1 MQGICHQECGRKW
14 VLLNA
19 ASCVSECY
27 PGRRICFTNI
37 QTRNSSFPIVFGAH
51 KLVHLQRS
59 ELAVNRILTLPEE
72 QRCALSIR
80 AKALLFHD
88 PLSVA
93 LLEQVERIARSDA
106 TALIIG
112 ETGTGKEIIAR
123 HLHTESKRSGP
134 FIAVNC
140 GAFSESLVD
149 AELFG
154 HEAGSFTGA
163 KQARA
168 GWFEAANDGTL
179 FLDEIGD
186 LSLGLQVKLLRV
198 LQERQVVRLG
208 SRKPIP
214 LDVRLVAATNVQL
227 DQAVNAKRFRSDLY
241 YRLSVATIHLPPLY
255 QRPGDIL
262 PLAHHFVRVYSEKL
276 KLERVQITAAAA
288 QGLLSYDWP
297 GNIRELENVIH
308 YALIISQNNWIDL
321 DDLRLV
327 GALHR
332 KNADAELAPS
342 PAIPLN
348 LASLEKEAE
357 SALGDDFQPNLEDIF
372 LKLLHTSKPDLFE
385 QVEAILIK
393 TAFDF
398 CGANQVQTAKALC
411 ITRNMLRTQLKNHG
425 LLGVERDEKADFP
438 EMVD

>member
-1 MQGICHQECGRKW
+1 
-14 VLLNA
+14 LN
-19 ASCVSECY
+19 
-27 PGRRICFTNI
+27 R
-37 QTRNSSFPIVFGAH
+37 
-51 KLVHLQRS
+51 L
-59 ELAVNRILTLPEE
+59 LTLPDE
-72 QRCALSIR
+72 QRFALTIR

-88 PLSVA
+88 PRSFA

-112 ETGTGKEIIAR
+112 ETGTGKELIAR
-123 HLHTESKRSGP
+123 HIHTESKRRGP

-140 GAFSESLVD
+140 GAFSESLID

-154 HEAGSFTGA
+154 HETGAFTGA

-168 GWFEAANDGTL
+168 GWFEAANGGTL

-262 PLAHHFVRVYSEKL
+262 PLAHHFVSVYSDKL
-276 KLERVQITAAAA
+276 KLEGVQISAAAKQA
-288 QGLLSYDWP
+288 LLSYDWP

-308 YALIISQNNWIDL
+308 YALIISQNNWIDS

-332 KNADAELAPS
+332 KNSDAGPAAQTPAAVVNSAVVDALVVTPPPEDLHAD
-342 PAIPLN
+342 
-348 LASLEKEAE
+348 
-357 SALGDDFQPNLEDIF
+357 LEDLF
-372 LKLLHTSKPDLFE
+372 LKFLHASEPDLFE
-385 QVEAILIK
+385 RVEALLVK

-398 CGANQVQTAKALC
+398 SGKNQVQTAKALC

-425 LLGVERDEKADFP
+425 LIGSERDDLPNAFTEFSEASYLAASS
-438 EMVD
+438 

>member
-1 MQGICHQECGRKW
+1 M
-14 VLLNA
+14 N
-19 ASCVSECY
+19 
-27 PGRRICFTNI
+27 
-37 QTRNSSFPIVFGAH
+37 
-51 KLVHLQRS
+51 KL
-59 ELAVNRILTLPEE
+59 LTLPEE
-72 QRCALSIR
+72 QRFALTIR

-88 PLSVA
+88 PRSVA
-93 LLEQVERIARSDA
+93 LLAQVERIARSEA

-123 HLHTESKRSGP
+123 HLHAESQRSGP

-140 GAFSESLVD
+140 GAFSESLID

-154 HEAGSFTGA
+154 HEAGAFTGA

-168 GWFEAANDGTL
+168 GWFEAANGGTL

-208 SRKPIP
+208 SRKPVA

-227 DQAVNAKRFRSDLY
+227 DQAVNAKRFRADLY

-262 PLAHHFVRVYSEKL
+262 PLAHHFVGIYREKL
-276 KLERVQITAAAA
+276 KLGPVQLTSEAA
-288 QGLLSYDWP
+288 QGLLGYDWP

-308 YALIISQNNWIDL
+308 YALIISQNNCINL

-332 KNADAELAPS
+332 KNNEAERVAS
-342 PAIPLN
+342 PAVPFN
-348 LASLEKEAE
+348 LASLAKEADRT
-357 SALGDDFQPNLEDIF
+357 LGNDFQTNLEDLF
-372 LKLLHTSKPDLFE
+372 LKFLHTSEVNLFE
-385 QVEAILIK
+385 QVEAVLIK

-398 CGANQVQTAKALC
+398 CGGNQVQAAKALG

-425 LLGVERDEKADFP
+425 LLGVVLDDVP
-438 EMVD
+438 ELVS